1 MEVVNPCLTDNLE
14 AKVYSPYIGYEVLQK
29 KNTQIKEVLVKSSY
43 LIPCN
48 SRESGQ
54 NEIMKCGVWRDPAAL
69 QLPWTDF
76 FKLEIIKKFSQHY
89 LQELIV
95 HYSCFS

>member
-1 MEVVNPCLTDNLE
+1 MEFVNLCLTDNLE
-14 AKVYSPYIGYEVLQK
+14 AKVYSPYNGYEVLQK
-29 KNTQIKEVLVKSSY
+29 KNTQIKEFLVKSKY

-76 FKLEIIKKFSQHY
+76 LN
-89 LQELIV
+89 LR
-95 HYSCFS
+95 